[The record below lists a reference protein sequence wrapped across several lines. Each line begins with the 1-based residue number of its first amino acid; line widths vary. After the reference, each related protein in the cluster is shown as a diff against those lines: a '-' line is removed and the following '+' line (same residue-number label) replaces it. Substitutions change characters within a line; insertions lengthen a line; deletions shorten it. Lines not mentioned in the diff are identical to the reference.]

1 MAAVATNH
9 CDTHGSSCCAYA
21 CDRASASLSLPL
33 CACVAASCVH
43 RVCALDSGDNFASAL
58 HDELCK
64 EGSCDGDRWQ
74 QYTPAQKDAVLA
86 GRRKAVAMAE
96 GQPYAHHALGEA
108 LLFSNHAQSGGLEEA
123 VIS

>member
-1 MAAVATNH
+1 MCFAARRPPPQLV
-9 CDTHGSSCCAYA
+9 C
-21 CDRASASLSLPL
+21 
-33 CACVAASCVH
+33 ASCVH